1 MNDVKNNLSDIEK
14 KMNAIGER
22 IRHEGRVYSEELS
35 ERQRLGLTGD
45 DAIKHY
51 NDWMEREGMPEL
63 KVT

>member
-1 MNDVKNNLSDIEK
+1 MNNVKNNLSAIEK

-22 IRHEGRVYSEELS
+22 IRYEGMVYSEELS

-45 DAIKHY
+45 EAIKHY
-51 NDWMEREGMPEL
+51 NDWMEREGMPDL